1 MNAIER
7 TMLYAM
13 PLLLVIAEVVA
24 LATDRSVAPHHALN
38 PLNYQPVF
46 VATAFVVVLMTTRRA
61 EVKPVLIVGLLFEAL
76 RLAFL
81 GRHGIGL
88 ADTIWSSGLGF
99 WYAALA
105 VGGLQVIRSRGA
117 ARWQALDDVA
127 IKFALPIS
135 IPMMGFALWM
145 TTVSLTEVY
154 DAYYYAFD
162 GLLPVP
168 MARILAEVFAGTPW
182 LSSTMLVAY
191 HGLIAVMGLYIVLQ
205 RTPDGRLSGY
215 LLSRW
220 LIAASLG
227 YAFYYLMPG
236 IGPRAAL
243 AFMWPT
249 RMPDPNTI
257 PLAVI
262 TNFSDAPRNLMP
274 SLHMT
279 WALLIAMAAARIGLA
294 ARIGAWVFLAATVAS
309 TLGLGEHYLI
319 DLIVAVPFTVA
330 VHGLASFTGAGEKWR
345 ARALAAAGGLAMTA
359 GWLLAIR
366 YGTDFL
372 RGMPWLAPAM
382 VIATVAASV
391 GLLFLPRLVHPDFR
405 AAPALPR
412 MRTA

>member
-1 MNAIER
+1 MNAVER
-7 TMLYAM
+7 AMLYAM
-13 PLLLVIAEVVA
+13 PLLMVIAEVVA

-46 VATAFVVVLMTTRRA
+46 VATAFVVTLMTTRPA

-105 VGGLQVIRSRGA
+105 VGGLQVLRSRGA

-168 MARILAEVFAGTPW
+168 MARILAEIFAGTPW

-243 AFMWPT
+243 GFMWPT

-257 PLAVI
+257 PLAAI
-262 TNFSDAPRNLMP
+262 ANFSDAPRNLMP

-294 ARIGAWVFLAATVAS
+294 ARIGAWVFVAATFAS
-309 TLGLGEHYLI
+309 TLGLGEHYLV

-359 GWLLAIR
+359 AWLLAIR

-372 RGMPWLAPAM
+372 RGMPWLASAM
-382 VIATVAASV
+382 VLATVAASV
-391 GLLFLPRLVHPDFR
+391 GLLFLPRLVRPVFR
-405 AAPALPR
+405 AAAALPR

>member
-1 MNAIER
+1 
-7 TMLYAM
+7 
-13 PLLLVIAEVVA
+13 
-24 LATDRSVAPHHALN
+24 
-38 PLNYQPVF
+38 
-46 VATAFVVVLMTTRRA
+46 
-61 EVKPVLIVGLLFEAL
+61 
-76 RLAFL
+76 
-81 GRHGIGL
+81 
-88 ADTIWSSGLGF
+88 
-99 WYAALA
+99 
-105 VGGLQVIRSRGA
+105 
-117 ARWQALDDVA
+117 
-127 IKFALPIS
+127 
-135 IPMMGFALWM
+135 M
-145 TTVSLTEVY
+145 TTVSLTDVY

-182 LSSTMLVAY
+182 LSSTMCVAY
-191 HGLIAVMGLYIVLQ
+191 HSLIAVMGLYIMLQ
-205 RTPDGRLSGY
+205 RGPDGRLSGY

-220 LIAASLG
+220 LIAGCLG

-243 AFMWPT
+243 GAMWPS

-257 PLAVI
+257 PLAAI
-262 TNFSDAPRNLMP
+262 ANFSDAPRNLMP

-294 ARIGAWVFLAATVAS
+294 ARIGAWVFVAATVAS
-309 TLGLGEHYLI
+309 TLGLGEHYLV
-319 DLIVAVPFTVA
+319 DLVVAVPFTVA

-345 ARALAAAGGLAMTA
+345 ARAVAAAGGLAMTA

-366 YGTDFL
+366 YGTEFL

-382 VIATVAASV
+382 VLATVAASV